1 MFWLFGAVDIG
12 ASSGRVI
19 AGTFEDGHLKQ
30 TEIHRFD
37 NGPVEKPSGLFWD
50 FEHLFGE
57 VVIGLE
63 KLAEFA
69 NESGAQIESIG
80 IDTWAVDFGVIRE
93 GKLVRDPHCYRD
105 PRNAIG
111 VEAAEKILPAER
123 LYEFNGLQF
132 LPFNTIY
139 QILKIEQ
146 TDEFKL
152 GPSDQLLLIPDLIGY
167 LLTGEL
173 ATERTNA
180 SSTGIL
186 DPRNQEFS
194 VELMHTLGL
203 RPNLFPKLRSA
214 GSILGKVK
222 GEVSEALAGVEVV
235 LVGSHDTASS
245 VVGVPAAEPNF
256 AFISSGTWSL
266 LGAEIP
272 KAIVSEQS
280 RADNFTNELGVD
292 NRIRF
297 LKNLSGL
304 WLLNESLRHWSS
316 EGEEVSLPSVLEE
329 AAEITP
335 SVLFDVTDASL
346 IEPGDMPARIHRLLA
361 SEGLERTLSKAE
373 LVATILHSLAKSYSS
388 AFEQLRKLTGTQYD
402 TIYVTGGGSQNRLL
416 TQLTADY
423 CGVDVVA
430 GPVEATAI
438 GNLLVQ
444 IRSAT
449 DEFETLEDLRGI
461 VRASFTTET
470 YQPRQRVQ

>member
-1 MFWLFGAVDIG
+1 MVGLFGAVDIG

-19 AGTFEDGHLKQ
+19 AGMFEDGYLRQ

-50 FEHLFGE
+50 FENLFSE

-63 KLAEFA
+63 KLADFA
-69 NESGAQIESIG
+69 RERETQIESIG

-93 GKLVRDPHCYRD
+93 GKLLREPHCYRD
-105 PRNAIG
+105 PRNSIG
-111 VEAAEKILPAER
+111 VEAAEKVLSPEEM
-123 LYEFNGLQF
+123 YEFNGLQF
-132 LPFNTIY
+132 LPFNTVY

-180 SSTGIL
+180 SSTGL
-186 DPRNQEFS
+186 LNPRNQEFS
-194 VELMHTLGL
+194 VELMQTLGL
-203 RPNLFPKLRSA
+203 RQDLFPQLRSA

-222 GEVSEALAGVEVV
+222 GEASEALAGVDVV

-245 VVGVPAAEPNF
+245 VVGVPATEHNF

-280 RADNFTNELGVD
+280 RAENFTNELGVD

-304 WLLNESLRHWSS
+304 WLLSESLRHWSS
-316 EGEEVSLPSVLEE
+316 KGEVVSLPSVLEE
-329 AAEITP
+329 AAEISP

-346 IEPGDMPARIHRLLA
+346 IEPGDMPSRIQRLLA
-361 SEGLERTLSKAE
+361 SEGLEKTLSKAE
-373 LVATILHSLAKSYSS
+373 IVATILHSLATSYSS
-388 AFEQLRKLTGTQYD
+388 AFENLKKLTGTQYE
-402 TIYVTGGGSQNRLL
+402 TIYFTGGGSQNRLL

-449 DEFETLEDLRGI
+449 DEFESLEDIRGI
-461 VRASFTTET
+461 VRASFTTEK